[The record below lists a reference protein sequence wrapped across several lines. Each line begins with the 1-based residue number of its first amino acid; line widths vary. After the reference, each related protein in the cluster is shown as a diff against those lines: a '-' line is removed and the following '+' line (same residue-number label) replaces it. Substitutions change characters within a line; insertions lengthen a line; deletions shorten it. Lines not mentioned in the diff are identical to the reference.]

1 MMGKNYLSAVAI
13 LAIAAGVQWVSV
25 PAYAATEQGEQRQE
39 ARDTKQ
45 TGRQGAREEK
55 AECKAGDEKSRAECR
70 QDKRDAKQES
80 RETAREIKK
89 D

>member
-1 MMGKNYLSAVAI
+1 MISKNYLTAAAI

-25 PAYAATEQGEQRQE
+25 PAYATEQGQQRQE

-70 QDKRDAKQES
+70 QDKRDTKQET
-80 RETAREIKK
+80 RDTARDIKQQ
-89 D
+89 

>member
-1 MMGKNYLSAVAI
+1 MIGKNYLTAVAI
-13 LAIAAGVQWVSV
+13 LTIAAGVQWVSV
-25 PAYAATEQGEQRQE
+25 PAYATEQGQQRQE

-70 QDKRDAKQES
+70 HEKRDTKQDARQDAKD
-80 RETAREIKK
+80 IKRK
-89 D
+89 